1 MNNYLV
7 QWGFKFIL
15 AFSLLNI
22 TFLLSC
28 DDRGD
33 GQLTLSDGDLLFS
46 TDTVL
51 FDTLLTDR
59 MSITKR
65 LRIYNPNIDAINIS
79 DIHLSEGSE
88 YSLIINGANENQV
101 QDVLLR
107 GKDSLLI
114 LVKLIVDKRDV
125 DDPYLIKDMIITN
138 WNGNTNQT
146 LLIAWGQDAIY
157 LGNEILCDQTF
168 TPDRPYVFYDSV
180 LVDADC
186 RLTLEAGTTLLFDA
200 NAPLLVAG
208 QLIAVGDS
216 TNAITFRNSRW
227 DANYRIAPGQWPG
240 IHFLV
245 GSQNNLLDYAIIENA
260 ITGITIGNP
269 DEDTLA
275 DLTLKHS
282 IIRHT
287 SQMGLAAY
295 SSDVVAENLLIM
307 NSGSSNLV
315 NAAGGFYHYNHCTFV
330 NTPNLFYSSDPVA
343 IFTNHLILSDQS
355 KISEYL
361 YLTLQNS
368 IIWGSS
374 DDDLWLSN
382 DEKAGW
388 SSSVHHNLIHSNNQL
403 NDNFVVFD
411 SLVPLFIDIE
421 NYNYELD
428 SGSVVIDLG
437 QSSSVRDDLRGR
449 LRDDQPDL
457 GAYEKQSP

>member
-33 GQLTLSDGDLLFS
+33 GQSTLSDGDLLFS

-157 LGNEILCDQTF
+157 LGNEILCDQTL

-388 SSSVHHNLIHSNNQL
+388 SSSVHHNLIHSNNQM

-411 SLVPLFIDIE
+411 SLIPLFIDIE

-437 QSSSVRDDLRGR
+437 QSSFVRDDLRGR